1 MENTKL
7 PTDAGQALSTEQV
20 ASVAGGTD
28 GCPTTVTV
36 GTDGARI
43 EETGKTPSD
52 ALIAIYDGFVD
63 VTSHI
68 IERVMGN

>member
-28 GCPTTVTV
+28 GCPTTTV
-36 GTDGARI
+36 VGPDGFRMTDTAPN
-43 EETGKTPSD
+43 PSA